1 MPDAITLLYAAGILI
16 AILAILLPFLMRP
29 RDVKA
34 NLLGPEDPR
43 WAQEPDP
50 EKRLEALLRAAKQVV
65 DKANSEAT
73 FWGALRIGVLV
84 GQYVVGAI
92 LTSTFFTKVAPASL
106 AGSIGL
112 FVLVC
117 TAVNQRFRPGVRQ
130 SGAVQRAQK
139 LRVILR
145 AANDEFARLRS
156 SRTPGSAVEKLIQKV
171 FDAMEAEEEAKS
183 KALNTDTS
191 ST

>member
-1 MPDAITLLYAAGILI
+1 VRKAKTREALEKYKQSEVHRRALVSNSPTNVNWVSGLAGIL
-16 AILAILLPFLMRP
+16 
-29 RDVKA
+29 
-34 NLLGPEDPR
+34 
-43 WAQEPDP
+43 
-50 EKRLEALLRAAKQVV
+50 
-65 DKANSEAT
+65 
-73 FWGALRIGVLV
+73 
-84 GQYVVGAI
+84 
-92 LTSTFFTKVAPASL
+92 TSAFFTKVAPASL

-156 SRTPGSAVEKLIQKV
+156 SQTPEAAVESTREIRWFSVEGDNRLSIY
-171 FDAMEAEEEAKS
+171 
-183 KALNTDTS
+183 S
-191 ST
+191 SSPQMPIVSDYN

>member
-1 MPDAITLLYAAGILI
+1 MPDAITLVYAAGILI
-16 AILAILLPFLMRP
+16 AILAILLPFLARP
-29 RDVKA
+29 REVEA
-34 NLLGPEDPR
+34 HLLGPEDPR

-50 EKRLEALLRAAKQVV
+50 QKRLEALLRVSKQVV

-112 FVLVC
+112 LVLVC

-156 SRTPGSAVEKLIQKV
+156 SRTPGEAVEKLIQKV
-171 FDAMEAEEEAKS
+171 FDAMESEEEAKS
-183 KALNTDTS
+183 KALNTDKY
-191 ST
+191 